1 MHGPQCCRAAF
12 LKLYQL
18 LPQSIYRAHRV
29 LCNQGPDNQ
38 GNRCGSRAGGLGLKR
53 CSVPSQPI
61 GPTSSPSLST
71 IAHSQVKHSADSSSP
86 SGTARQ
92 SWVMFYH
99 CWEPVRNSAHDK
111 GHEEGGLAYANTGS
125 SLRSPPGYSRASPPK
140 KKLESAYCIALCSHL

>member
-38 GNRCGSRAGGLGLKR
+38 GDRCGSRTGGLGFKR

-71 IAHSQVKHSADSSSP
+71 IAHSQVKHSADASPP

-92 SWVMFYH
+92 SWVMSFKG
-99 CWEPVRNSAHDK
+99 VSAAS
-111 GHEEGGLAYANTGS
+111 EGCPRLSAKPLFQTPLHSKWPTLPHYRCSQRPEDLTF
-125 SLRSPPGYSRASPPK
+125 LMQQLHLQSR
-140 KKLESAYCIALCSHL
+140 

>member
-38 GNRCGSRAGGLGLKR
+38 GDRCGSRTGGLGLKR

-71 IAHSQVKHSADSSSP
+71 IAHSQVKHSADASPP

-92 SWVMFYH
+92 SWVMSFKGI
-99 CWEPVRNSAHDK
+99 SAAS
-111 GHEEGGLAYANTGS
+111 EGCPRLSAKPLFQTPLPFQMAYPP
-125 SLRSPPGYSRASPPK
+125 SLK
-140 KKLESAYCIALCSHL
+140 MFSAT